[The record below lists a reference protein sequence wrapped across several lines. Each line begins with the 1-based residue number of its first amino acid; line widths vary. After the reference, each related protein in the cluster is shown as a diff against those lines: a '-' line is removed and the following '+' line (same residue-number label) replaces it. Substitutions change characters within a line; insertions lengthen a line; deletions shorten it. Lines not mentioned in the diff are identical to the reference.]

1 MTIEFINYDTRFQK
15 NQPDIVLNLEDT
27 INDDGLTFEDILCEN
42 HSIDENLQDTQDI
55 NDLNT
60 KVIEILNN
68 ISKKYNIDSGICKLI
83 YLVNIESNQDKQ
95 LNFKNINFIPKSTRN
110 LVIEE
115 LKSQLSEHK
124 ML

>member
-1 MTIEFINYDTRFQK
+1 M
-15 NQPDIVLNLEDT
+15 NLEDT

-42 HSIDENLQDTQDI
+42 DSIDENLQDTEDI

-83 YLVNIESNQDKQ
+83 YLINIESNQDKQ

-115 LKSQLSEHK
+115 LKSQLSEYK